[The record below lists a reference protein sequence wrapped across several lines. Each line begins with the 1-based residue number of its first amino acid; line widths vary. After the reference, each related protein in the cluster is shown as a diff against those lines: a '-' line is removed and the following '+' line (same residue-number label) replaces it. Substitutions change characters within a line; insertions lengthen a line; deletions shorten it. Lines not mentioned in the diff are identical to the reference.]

1 MRSGPYTQAGL
12 RRDAG
17 MGIRYQPQIDPT
29 LMKRLQQLSPKLQ
42 RTIQRRA
49 MRQALTVFKKL
60 ATPLYRRH
68 RTNIPRKHLDQSLAV
83 KTRTYR
89 RGKTTVYWGAMGF
102 RMGAQKNKVS
112 LTKRYENDWAGW
124 RAHFLERG
132 FTATGAIQNRNVGQ
146 FRSARLMERQRI
158 KSLVAA
164 GGGRWVRGR
173 EYLPKVLAVG
183 RGAAREA
190 FDHAVSTL
198 IRTEGKKGWRM
209 PRPFLSSELRRLS
222 Q

>member
-17 MGIRYQPQIDPT
+17 MGVRYQPEIEPT
-29 LMKRLQQLSPKLQ
+29 LMKRLEQLSPKLQ
-42 RTIQRRA
+42 RTIRRRS

-68 RTNIPRKHLDQSLAV
+68 RSDIPRKHLDQSLAV
-83 KTRTYR
+83 KTRTYK
-89 RGKTTVYWGAMGF
+89 RGKTTVFWGAMGF
-102 RMGAQKNKVS
+102 RTGSQKNKFSV
-112 LTKRYENDWAGW
+112 TRRYENDWAGW

-132 FTATGAIQNRNVGQ
+132 FTATRALQNRGVGQ
-146 FRSARLMERQRI
+146 FRAAQLMERERV
-158 KSLVAA
+158 KSLVKA
-164 GGGRWVRGR
+164 GGGRWIKGR

-190 FDHAVSTL
+190 FDYALSTL
-198 IRTEGKKGWRM
+198 IRSEGRKGWRM
-209 PRPFLSSELRRLS
+209 PRPFLANEKRRLS
-222 Q
+222 

>member
-42 RTIQRRA
+42 RTIRRRA

-68 RTNIPRKHLDQSLAV
+68 RTSIPRKHLDQSLAV

-89 RGKTTVYWGAMGF
+89 RGKTTVFWGAMGF

-132 FTATGAIQNRNVGQ
+132 FTATGALQNRNVGQ

-190 FDHAVSTL
+190 FDYAVSTL